1 MNAHNQHELQQIA
14 NEWTQWVRQPAS
26 HKQAGQVMYQL
37 LSALVER
44 ITTTVH
50 ERVQADACR
59 VEELERLV
67 DLLTADAPPARDRD
81 PEEGLSEEHGE
92 PSSRRTIPVV
102 ARCQEKGVCPC
113 Q

>member
-1 MNAHNQHELQQIA
+1 MNAKEQHELQQIA

-26 HKQAGQVMYQL
+26 HTQAGQVMYQL

-67 DLLTADAPPARDRD
+67 DLLTADAPPALDLD
-81 PEEGLSEEHGE
+81 PKEVMPEEA
-92 PSSRRTIPVV
+92 VYV
-102 ARCQEKGVCPC
+102 
-113 Q
+113 